1 MSRESM
7 LIVIGALLMLS
18 PFVGLPLS
26 ILMWFYLALGL
37 LVSLVGLSLRLRKK
51 RRQLAHEASHPAL
64 S

>member
-18 PFVGLPLS
+18 PFFS
-26 ILMWFYLALGL
+26 LALGL